1 MTGRLQEHGV
11 ALGPSS
17 PIRADPWD
25 GDSHLR
31 GSSGVK
37 EAGLVRPQPG
47 QVGLLPS
54 LPEKVGQGIL

>member
-1 MTGRLQEHGV
+1 M
-11 ALGPSS
+11 ALGQSS